1 MLTESFTHDP
11 PKNKSEGGVVYRTVC
26 QNPGCGHTFDLKVT
40 PANASLLSGTMACP
54 RCRRHGGML
63 KPQGRLG
70 NKLFSAKLVFRLTG
84 AAPRIDEDELPE
96 ATELRSMRAH

>member
-1 MLTESFTHDP
+1 MQTAPVTHETH
-11 PKNKSEGGVVYRTVC
+11 KNKSDGGVVYRTTC
-26 QNPGCGHTFDLKVT
+26 QNPGCNHTFDLRVT
-40 PANASLLSGTMACP
+40 PANASLLSGTIACP

-84 AAPRIDEDELPE
+84 VAPRFDEDEGAE
-96 ATELRSMRAH
+96 AVELR

>member
-1 MLTESFTHDP
+1 MQSESVTHETH
-11 PKNKSEGGVVYRTVC
+11 KTKSEGGVVYRTAC
-26 QNPGCGHTFDLKVT
+26 QNPGCGHTFDLRVT

-70 NKLFSAKLVFRLTG
+70 NKLFSAKLAFRLTG
-84 AAPRIDEDELPE
+84 VVPRLDEDELLD
-96 ATELRSMRAH
+96 ASELR

>member
-1 MLTESFTHDP
+1 MMQTESVALDSQKT
-11 PKNKSEGGVVYRTVC
+11 KSEGGVVYRTTC
-26 QNPGCGHTFDLKVT
+26 QNPGCGHTFELRVT

-63 KPQGRLG
+63 KPQGRLA

-84 AAPRIDEDELPE
+84 VAPRIDEDDLSD
-96 ATELRSMRAH
+96 AAELR

>member
-1 MLTESFTHDP
+1 MQIESVTQEGH
-11 PKNKSEGGVVYRTVC
+11 KSKSESGVVYRTTC
-26 QNPGCGHTFDLKVT
+26 QNPGCGHTFDLRIT

-70 NKLFSAKLVFRLTG
+70 NKLFSAKLVFRMTG
-84 AAPRIDEDELPE
+84 VGPRIDEDDLAD
-96 ATELRSMRAH
+96 ATELR

>member
-1 MLTESFTHDP
+1 MQTESVTHETQN
-11 PKNKSEGGVVYRTVC
+11 NKAEGVVYRTAC
-26 QNPGCGHTFDLKVT
+26 QNPGCGHTFDLRVT
-40 PANASLLSGTMACP
+40 PANASLLSGMMACP

-84 AAPRIDEDELPE
+84 VAPRIDEDEPTD
-96 ATELRSMRAH
+96 ATELR

>member
-1 MLTESFTHDP
+1 MQTESVTHETR
-11 PKNKSEGGVVYRTVC
+11 KNKSEGGVVYRTTC
-26 QNPGCGHTFDLKVT
+26 QNPGCGHSFDLKVT

-70 NKLFSAKLVFRLTG
+70 NKLFSAKLVFRATG
-84 AAPRIDEDELPE
+84 VVPRINEDESSD
-96 ATELRSMRAH
+96 ATELR

>member
-1 MLTESFTHDP
+1 MQTETITHEVH
-11 PKNKSEGGVVYRTVC
+11 KNKSDGGVVYRTTC
-26 QNPGCGHTFDLKVT
+26 QNPGCSHKFDLRVT

-54 RCRRHGGML
+54 RCRRQGGML

-84 AAPRIDEDELPE
+84 VAPRIDEDELSD
-96 ATELRSMRAH
+96 ATELR

>member
-1 MLTESFTHDP
+1 MQSEVATQEKHH
-11 PKNKSEGGVVYRTVC
+11 NKSEGGVVYRTVC
-26 QNPGCGHTFDLKVT
+26 QNPGCAHIFELRVT
-40 PANASLLSGTMACP
+40 PTNASLLSATMACP

-84 AAPRIDEDELPE
+84 VAPRFEEDDL
-96 ATELRSMRAH
+96 AELR